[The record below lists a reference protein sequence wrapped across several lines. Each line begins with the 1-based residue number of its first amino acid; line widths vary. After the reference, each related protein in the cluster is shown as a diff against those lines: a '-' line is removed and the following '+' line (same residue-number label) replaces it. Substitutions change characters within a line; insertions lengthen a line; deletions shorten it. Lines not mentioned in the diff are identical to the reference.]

1 MKLFI
6 KKILAFTLLIIIIH
20 FILGFLADGTTDDF
34 YLRFTSSKQKSLII
48 GASRAAQGIQPQL
61 IDSILDLTG
70 ADKIYNF
77 SFTGKNSPYG
87 KVYYN
92 AIQTKLNTSN
102 TNGIFIVTVDPWSV
116 SVDTSVKNN
125 NELDFDSDLYRTNSY
140 NSSPNYNYLI
150 KNYKN
155 GWGSI
160 LLNKIVK
167 NILLRNKNKLSN
179 ISGSWTYLHD
189 NGWLEV
195 FTSMDSIYVQK
206 NTKTKVEYYEQLI
219 KHYQFSAY
227 RFEYLS
233 KTIQLLQNYGT
244 VYLVRL
250 PAHKS
255 FIKIEDAI
263 AADFDL
269 RIEEL
274 SIKNNIKY
282 INLIGE
288 SNDYQY
294 TDGSHLYKSSAAA
307 VTIYIGK
314 LIKSYQQENK

>member
-20 FILGFLADGTTDDF
+20 LILGLTADGTTDDF
-34 YLRFTSSKQKSLII
+34 YLRFTSAKQKSLII
-48 GASRAAQGIQPQL
+48 GTSRAAQGIQPQL
-61 IDSILDLTG
+61 IDSILDLT
-70 ADKIYNF
+70 ATDKIYNF
-77 SFTGKNSPYG
+77 SFTAQNSPYG
-87 KVYYN
+87 EVYYN
-92 AIQTKLNTSN
+92 AIQEKLNTSS

-116 SVDTSVKNN
+116 KKE
-125 NELDFDSDLYRTNSY
+125 NELDIDSDLYSTTSY
-140 NSSPNYNYLI
+140 TSYPNYNYLI

-167 NILLRNKNKLSN
+167 AILLRNENKLSN

-206 NTKTKVEYYEQLI
+206 NIKTKVEQYEQLM

-233 KTIQLLQNYGT
+233 RTIQLLQNYGT

-255 FIKIEDAI
+255 LIKIEDAI
-263 AADFDL
+263 VADFDL

-288 SNDYQY
+288 SNNHRY
-294 TDGSHLYKSSAAA
+294 TDGTHLHKSSAAA
-307 VTIYIGK
+307 VTIYIAQ
-314 LIKSYQQENK
+314 LIKSYQQGNK